1 MRENCNQMVI
11 IPGLFEI
18 TLNHCV
24 SPYMFIISPKLN
36 PNSLYVI
43 VLIIRSC
50 FIIIMPCY
58 VVHGL
63 QLIFRPRKSSIL
75 TNINDSNEDMVQI
88 VQGHG
93 FESEENLKNS
103 IKHNIPSSI
112 VVLDESEKQRL
123 RYNLIQMNIQDNE
136 LLF

>member
-1 MRENCNQMVI
+1 MAELLDKVKFFFR
-11 IPGLFEI
+11 
-18 TLNHCV
+18 
-24 SPYMFIISPKLN
+24 KLRKEA
-36 PNSLYVI
+36 S
-43 VLIIRSC
+43 
-50 FIIIMPCY
+50 
-58 VVHGL
+58 
-63 QLIFRPRKSSIL
+63 KSSIL